1 MQRVT
6 RLLITIGVI
15 FGSLASLQA
24 EELPIGIAIVFDT
37 SGSMSAMVKAADG
50 KMEPKYQIGK
60 RALEGVVKRLE
71 EFEKSSGRKLVV
83 GLYIFNGQ
91 DGTAAVPIGKFD
103 PVKLRKWLADFSTPS
118 GATPLGNTV
127 AYAARYLVRG
137 AMSARH
143 ILVVT
148 DGENTVGPAPDVVIS
163 SLQKNA
169 ATDNKAIEY
178 HFIAF
183 DVSAS
188 TFAPVKKLGATLV
201 SASNEAQ
208 LQDKLTF
215 ILEEK
220 ILLEQE

>member
-1 MQRVT
+1 
-6 RLLITIGVI
+6 
-15 FGSLASLQA
+15 
-24 EELPIGIAIVFDT
+24 
-37 SGSMSAMVKAADG
+37 MVKAADG

-60 RALEGVVKRLE
+60 RALEDVVKRLE
-71 EFEKSSGRKLVV
+71 GFEKTSGRKLMV
-83 GLYIFNGQ
+83 GLYVFK
-91 DGTAAVPIGKFD
+91 GTAGSDVVPLTDFKPD
-103 PVKLRKWLADFSTPS
+103 NLRKWVTGFTTPT

-127 AYAARYLVRG
+127 ALG
-137 AMSARH
+137 ANDLLKSKVSARH
-143 ILVVT
+143 VLVIT
-148 DGENTVGPAPDVVIS
+148 DGENTAGPSPEVLMTA
-163 SLQKNA
+163 LQDTASMEK
-169 ATDNKAIEY
+169 KVLEY